1 MVEISKCKEKC
12 FALTDAGCKILTTKC
27 EGREY
32 CKWYKP
38 KGCEDWVRSERG
50 DEVWLIPPEEYFGKP
65 AEEK

>member
-27 EGREY
+27 EGKER

-50 DEVWLIPPEEYFGKP
+50 DEVWLIPPEEYYATP
-65 AEEK
+65 AEKK